1 LPRAFHGTRRF
12 RPDRLSG
19 KVYPDIL
26 TITVLLNSPHLMSEP
41 RVSSYT
47 ISIREFLLKHQEKL
61 ALRVITGEGG
71 LERLISEPTVNR
83 PGLALA
89 GYFTHFAEKRLQV
102 LGNSEQSYLASL
114 KPEELEERF
123 RKLCRSS
130 MPAFIFSR
138 SYEVPGILRDIARE
152 HDIPLMLSP
161 LETRHLINAIT
172 IALENDFAPTLTE
185 YGSMV
190 DITGIGVLIKGA
202 SGVGKSECV
211 LGLIER
217 GHSLVSDDITK
228 VRNIEGL
235 ELSGTAMEL
244 GRNYMEVRGL
254 GIIDVPAI
262 FGIGSIRLE
271 KRLDLIV
278 TLRDWQEIDEIDRIG
293 LDQDFAEILGIR
305 VPHVIIPVRSGRDI
319 ARLVEVAALDQRL
332 KSMGHNSALEFN
344 EKLINYMRTKGK

>member
-1 LPRAFHGTRRF
+1 
-12 RPDRLSG
+12 
-19 KVYPDIL
+19 
-26 TITVLLNSPHLMSEP
+26 
-41 RVSSYT
+41 
-47 ISIREFLLKHQEKL
+47 LK
-61 ALRVITGEGG
+61 AGE
-71 LERLISEPTVNR
+71 RN
-83 PGLALA
+83 
-89 GYFTHFAEKRLQV
+89 
-102 LGNSEQSYLASL
+102 
-114 KPEELEERF
+114 ERF
-123 RKLCRSS
+123 LKLCKSS

-138 SYEVPGILRDIARE
+138 SYQIPGPLKKIARE
-152 HDIPLMLSP
+152 HNVPLMLSP
-161 LETRHLINAIT
+161 LETRHLINATT
-172 IALENDFAPTLTE
+172 IALENDFAPTITE

-278 TLRDWQEIDEIDRIG
+278 TLKDWQEIEEIDRIG

-344 EKLINYMRTKGK
+344 QKLINYMQNKAG